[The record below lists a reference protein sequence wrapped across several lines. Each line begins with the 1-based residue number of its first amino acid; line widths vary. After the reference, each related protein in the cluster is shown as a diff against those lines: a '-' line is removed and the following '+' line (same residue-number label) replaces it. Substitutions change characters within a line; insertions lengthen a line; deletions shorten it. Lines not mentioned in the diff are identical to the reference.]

1 MHDDNLA
8 EIWRSAQRRRADDI
22 YSWFTHFFQ
31 RQRRLKSS
39 EPRGFNIP
47 NEAGIVYYAG
57 ATEIDNA
64 FVAKLNSWGP
74 MFRVIVAL

>member
-1 MHDDNLA
+1 MKEQRIRVFSEHSWRCAMHDDNLA

-39 EPRGFNIP
+39 EPSGFNIP
-47 NEAGIVYYAG
+47 NVEP
-57 ATEIDNA
+57 
-64 FVAKLNSWGP
+64 LH
-74 MFRVIVAL
+74 